1 MVPGK
6 GSARVKG
13 RRVWKKWSHRDDK
26 SNFRSAAARGGEP
39 LPIVAFYMQS
49 KTKLW
54 RAETPRWPAH
64 CATCWPEASLYHH
77 RCRESGYLLLF
88 KCISVPRRSAP
99 PRPPPPWTAKFLRPP
114 NIIQRTRSPLPSFG
128 SWRNSVIFARGEE
141 LVDLVTRLLIS
152 IGVKGIR
159 EQSLLRVWLFV

>member
-26 SNFRSAAARGGEP
+26 SNFRSAGSLCPLLLFICKARLNYGGRKP
-39 LPIVAFYMQS
+39 HGGRPIVLLADR
-49 KTKLW
+49 KH
-54 RAETPRWPAH
+54 H
-64 CATCWPEASLYHH
+64 CTTTG
-77 RCRESGYLLLF
+77 RESGYLLLF

-99 PRPPPPWTAKFLRPP
+99 PRPPPPWTAKFLRPS
-114 NIIQRTRSPLPSFG
+114 NIIQRTRSPSQL